1 MNERKNTMN
10 TLKPN
15 GQRAKNAMSV
25 LWIVLGM
32 EIISL
37 ISNYFQ
43 YDLLHRA
50 KNGAQITS
58 LEVAANDIRVNI
70 VTVVYAIVYIV
81 CVVMFIQWFRR
92 AYYNL
97 HVKVPNLLFT
107 DGWAAGSWF
116 VPIINLYRPYQ
127 IMRELHEETIDL
139 CEKKEVSS
147 RGLSTD
153 LLGWWWFCW
162 LVSTTL
168 GRVVNRISMD
178 AESISQ
184 LENGTIAGMIHNFFS
199 IPLTLLILKII
210 YDYSK
215 VEPILFDLKEEE
227 EKVEKLIEE

>member
-1 MNERKNTMN
+1 MDQ
-10 TLKPN
+10 LKPN
-15 GQRAKNAMSV
+15 GQRAKNAMV
-25 LWIVLGM
+25 ILWIVLGM
-32 EIISL
+32 EIITF

-50 KNGAQITS
+50 KNLAPITS
-58 LEVAANDIRVNI
+58 LEVAANDFRVKI
-70 VTVVYAIVYIV
+70 VTVVYLIVYII

-97 HVKVPNLLFT
+97 HVKVPNLLFK

-116 VPIINLYRPYQ
+116 VPIMHLYRPYQ

-139 CEKKEVSS
+139 CDKKKVSS
-147 RGLSTD
+147 NGLSTD
-153 LLGWWWFCW
+153 LLGWWWFSW
-162 LVSTTL
+162 MVSSVL
-168 GRVVNRISMD
+168 GRIVGQISNG

-184 LENGTIAGMIHNFFS
+184 LENSTVAGMIHSVFN

-227 EKVEKLIEE
+227 EVKVETLIAE

>member
-1 MNERKNTMN
+1 MT

-15 GQRAKNAMSV
+15 GQRAKNAMII

-32 EIISL
+32 EIITF
-37 ISNYFQ
+37 ISDYFQ
-43 YDLLHRA
+43 YDLLQRA
-50 KNGAQITS
+50 KNLAPITS
-58 LEVAANDIRVNI
+58 LEVAANDFRVKI
-70 VTVVYAIVYIV
+70 VTVVYLIVYIV

-116 VPIINLYRPYQ
+116 VPIMHLYRPYQ

-139 CEKKEVSS
+139 CEKKKVSS
-147 RGLSTD
+147 LGLSTD
-153 LLGWWWFCW
+153 LLGWWWFSW
-162 LVSTTL
+162 IVSSAL
-168 GRVVNRISMD
+168 GRIAGQISNG

-184 LENGTIAGMIHNFFS
+184 LENSTLAGMIHSVFN

-215 VEPILFDLKEEE
+215 VEPILFDLKDEEE
-227 EKVEKLIEE
+227 VQEETLIAE